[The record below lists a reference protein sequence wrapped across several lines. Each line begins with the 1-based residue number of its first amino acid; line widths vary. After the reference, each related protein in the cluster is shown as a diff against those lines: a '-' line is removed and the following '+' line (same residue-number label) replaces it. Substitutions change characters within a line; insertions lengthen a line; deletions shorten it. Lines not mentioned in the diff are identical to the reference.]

1 MLDWSVDQNKHPV
14 LILMPGNE
22 VTDRSADKEYGNVK
36 YKVEQSGEKV
46 AILALGD
53 FYQRGEI
60 LAKEIESKFG
70 FKPTLVNPRF
80 ANGLDNE
87 LLISLADSHNIIV
100 TLEDG
105 ILDGGFGE
113 KVASFLGMK
122 DVKVKNYGLNREFY
136 DRYDPEE
143 LLDELGITT
152 EKIIEDIKGLI

>member
-60 LAKEIESKFG
+60 LQKK
-70 FKPTLVNPRF
+70 LNQ
-80 ANGLDNE
+80 NLDLNQH
-87 LLISLADSHNIIV
+87 LLIQDLQMDWI
-100 TLEDG
+100 
-105 ILDGGFGE
+105 
-113 KVASFLGMK
+113 M
-122 DVKVKNYGLNREFY
+122 NY
-136 DRYDPEE
+136 
-143 LLDELGITT
+143 
-152 EKIIEDIKGLI
+152 